1 MQILYERCCGLD
13 VHAKSVVACLISP
26 DIAEGKGKEIKTFGT
41 MTEDLLALADW
52 LTQEGCTHIAI
63 ESTGVYWKPVF
74 NILEGLMEV
83 ILVNAQHIKKVPG
96 RKTDVSDSEWIAQ
109 LLQCGLLQASFIPP
123 QEIRQLRE
131 WTRYRKSLIQQR
143 GEQANRIQKLLESCN
158 IKLGQVATDVL
169 GISGRAILKAI
180 VAGEDDPEKLADLAK
195 GRLKN
200 KANELKAALKGRII
214 SSQRRLLAQQLQLL
228 EELEASIE
236 LCSQEIGDQS
246 APFFQEAELLDQIVG
261 IDKRVAEVVIAEIG
275 TDMSRFPTANHL
287 ASWAGICP
295 GNNESGGKRKSGKTN
310 GGNPWLKIALIEA
323 AWAASRCK
331 RSYLAA
337 QYQRLVVRK
346 GKKKALVAVAH
357 SILVIIWHM
366 LSKKTSYKDLGSDY
380 FSNRNTE
387 AYKKRL
393 IRKLEVLGLKVI
405 VEPLEK
411 AA

>member
-1 MQILYERCCGLD
+1 MQVLYERCCGLD
-13 VHAKSVVACLISP
+13 VHAKSVVACLITP
-26 DIAEGKGKEIKTFGT
+26 DHAEGKEIKTIKTFGT

-52 LTQEGCTHIAI
+52 LTQEGCTHVAI

-96 RKTDVSDSEWIAQ
+96 RKTDVSDAEWIAQ
-109 LLQCGLLQASFIPP
+109 LLQHGLLQASFIPP
-123 QEIRQLRE
+123 QDIRQLRD
-131 WTRYRKSLIQQR
+131 WTRYRKSLIQKR

-169 GISGRAILKAI
+169 GVSGRAILKAI

-200 KANELKAALKGRII
+200 KSHELKAALKGRITP
-214 SSQRRLLAQQLQLL
+214 SQRRLLAEQLL
-228 EELEASIE
+228 LLQEVEASIE
-236 LCSQEIGDQS
+236 RCNQEIGEQI
-246 APFFQEAELLDQIVG
+246 APFFNEAEIIDQIPG

-275 TDMSRFPTANHL
+275 VDMNRFPTANHL

-310 GGNPWLKIALIEA
+310 GGNPWLKAALIEA

-331 RSYLAA
+331 NSYLAA
-337 QYQRLVVRK
+337 QYGRLVVRK

-357 SILVIIWHM
+357 SILIIIWHM
-366 LSKKTSYKDLGSDY
+366 LAKKTSYKD
-380 FSNRNTE
+380 
-387 AYKKRL
+387 
-393 IRKLEVLGLKVI
+393 
-405 VEPLEK
+405 
-411 AA
+411 

>member
-13 VHAKSVVACLISP
+13 VHAKSVVACLITP
-26 DIAEGKGKEIKTFGT
+26 DIPEGKEIKTFGT
-41 MTEDLLALADW
+41 MTDDLLKLADW
-52 LTQEGCTHIAI
+52 LTQAKCGHVAI

-74 NILEGLMEV
+74 NILEGLMAV

-109 LLQCGLLQASFIPP
+109 LLQCGLLQGSFIPP
-123 QEIRQLRE
+123 QDIRQLRD
-131 WTRYRKSLIQQR
+131 WTRYRKSLIQKR
-143 GEQANRIQKLLESCN
+143 AEQVNRIQKLLESCN
-158 IKLGQVATDVL
+158 LKLAQVATDIL
-169 GISGRAILKAI
+169 GVSGRAILKAI
-180 VAGEDDPEKLADLAK
+180 VAGEDDPDKLASLAQR
-195 GRLKN
+195 RLKN
-200 KANELKAALKGRII
+200 KSVELKASLKGRITP
-214 SSQRRLLAQQLQLL
+214 SQRRLLAQQLHFL
-228 EELEASIE
+228 EEIEASIE
-236 LCSQEIGDQS
+236 GCNQEIGEQM
-246 APFFQEAELLDQIVG
+246 APFFNEAEILDQIVG

-275 TDMSRFPTANHL
+275 VDMSRFPTANHL

-310 GGNPWLKIALIEA
+310 GGDPWLKTALIEA
-323 AWAASRCK
+323 AWAASRSK
-331 RSYLAA
+331 GSYLAA
-337 QYQRLVVRK
+337 QYERLVVRK

-366 LSKKTSYKDLGSDY
+366 LSKKTSYKDLGYDY
-380 FSNRNTE
+380 FSKRNTE